1 MLIVLGALNSLIFG
15 MPAGIDSIG
24 RNLFLVAVPLMLAIG
39 LWCNW
44 RAVWKVETQDK
55 GLLFCTL
62 FQRRF
67 VSWGAITDVLNRRW
81 GNETI
86 YVVHCRDQAGV
97 RFPSG
102 MDRQD
107 ELLLFI
113 KQHVPE
119 RLLKVDK
126 ESRQDK
132 VSSFR
137 QGFSMVWSFTAI
149 IAGTIEMISLLP
161 QLLSG
166 DLRNA
171 AWMAHA
177 MLFLLVGI
185 FVAATT
191 ILRVKSVRITAHG
204 LLVKTWLSEFEV
216 TWQDVKS
223 VRRFPFDRS
232 MVVGSRPGWFILG
245 EELSRFDDLI
255 QLVHNNTKPII
266 TDDK

>member
-1 MLIVLGALNSLIFG
+1 
-15 MPAGIDSIG
+15 
-24 RNLFLVAVPLMLAIG
+24 MLAIG
-39 LWCNW
+39 LWYNW
-44 RAVWKVETQDK
+44 QAVLEGRDPRRRVV
-55 GLLFCTL
+55 LLHTISKAL
-62 FQRRF
+62 RIM
-67 VSWGAITDVLNRRW
+67 GAIADVLNRRW

-119 RLLKVDK
+119 RLLTVDK

-132 VSSFR
+132 ASSFR
-137 QGFSMVWSFTAI
+137 QGFSLVWSFAAI

-185 FVAATT
+185 FLAAMT
-191 ILRVKSVRITAHG
+191 ILRVKSVRSTAHG

-216 TWQDVKS
+216 TWQDIKS
-223 VRRFPFDRS
+223 VRRFPFDKS

-255 QLVHNNTKPII
+255 QLVHNSTKPII

>member
-1 MLIVLGALNSLIFG
+1 
-15 MPAGIDSIG
+15 
-24 RNLFLVAVPLMLAIG
+24 
-39 LWCNW
+39 
-44 RAVWKVETQDK
+44 
-55 GLLFCTL
+55 
-62 FQRRF
+62 
-67 VSWGAITDVLNRRW
+67 
-81 GNETI
+81 
-86 YVVHCRDQAGV
+86 
-97 RFPSG
+97 
-102 MDRQD
+102 
-107 ELLLFI
+107 
-113 KQHVPE
+113 
-119 RLLKVDK
+119 
-126 ESRQDK
+126 
-132 VSSFR
+132 
-137 QGFSMVWSFTAI
+137 
-149 IAGTIEMISLLP
+149 MISLLP

-185 FVAATT
+185 SLAATT
-191 ILRVKSVRITAHG
+191 ILRVKSVRLTAHG